1 MKTVLQ
7 VIEFI
12 LTAIMAT
19 IMILSTTIGIAVII
33 KAIIGF
39 TFWKCLLIGNVIFWN
54 IFFICFL
61 GIKINNMDN
70 KNI

>member
-12 LTAIMAT
+12 LIAIMTT

-39 TFWKCLLIGNVIFWN
+39 TLWKCLLIGNVIFWN
-54 IFFICFL
+54 IFFICFFD
-61 GIKINNMDN
+61 IKINNMDN

>member
-1 MKTVLQ
+1 MKAVLQ

-12 LTAIMAT
+12 LTAMITT
-19 IMILSTTIGIAVII
+19 IMILSATIGIAVII
-33 KAIIGF
+33 EAIIGF

-54 IFFICFL
+54 IFFVCFL
-61 GIKINNMDN
+61 DIKINHMDN

>member
-19 IMILSTTIGIAVII
+19 IMIFSTTIGIAVII

-54 IFFICFL
+54 IFFVCFL

>member
-54 IFFICFL
+54 IFFVCFL
-61 GIKINNMDN
+61 GIKFNNMDN